1 MIIEQ
6 LPSLVSNAGTSLA
19 RANVTVL
26 NGSDGL
32 AQVAA
37 GLVTQA
43 LAIYNEA
50 RAGLV
55 TNGNQVSRGNG
66 GQPSQAET
74 VTHAA
79 PTAPTE
85 PTERTHQE
93 GD

>member
-1 MIIEQ
+1 MALERMIIEQ

-55 TNGNQVSRGNG
+55 VNGDQSDRRR
-66 GQPSQAET
+66 
-74 VTHAA
+74 
-79 PTAPTE
+79 E
-85 PTERTHQE
+85 PEKRNPGPEKENEAQTT
-93 GD
+93 